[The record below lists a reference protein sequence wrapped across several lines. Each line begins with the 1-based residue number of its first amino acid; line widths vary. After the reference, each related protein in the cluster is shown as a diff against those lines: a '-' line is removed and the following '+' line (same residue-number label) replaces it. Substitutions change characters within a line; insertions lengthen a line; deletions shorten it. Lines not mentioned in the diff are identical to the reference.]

1 MSSFNRDM
9 EIIQYNERR
18 AIHDHWILFLVEG
31 ILIAILGVLAIGAP
45 LVSTLVATKFLGW
58 LFIIAAI
65 IGFVGLFSAQDVP
78 GFLWILLGTILLVA
92 IGVFLL
98 WRPVAGML
106 ALTLALAI
114 YFGVQGITQIFLSL
128 EHRRSLS
135 SWGWVLAS
143 GIINLILAAIILAGW
158 PETALWV
165 IGLLIGI
172 NLLVYGV
179 ALAMT
184 AISSSGEI
192 EAPRMTMP
200 R

>member
-65 IGFVGLFSAQDVP
+65 IGFVGLFRAQDVP

-143 GIINLILAAIILAGW
+143 GIINIILAAIILAGW
-158 PETALWV
+158 PETATWV
-165 IGLLIGI
+165 IGLLVGI

-184 AISSSGEI
+184 AITSSGEI
-192 EAPRMTMP
+192 EAPRMTVP

>member
-65 IGFVGLFSAQDVP
+65 IGFVGLFRAQDVP
-78 GFLWILLGTILLVA
+78 GFLWLLLGTILLVA

-143 GIINLILAAIILAGW
+143 GIINIILAAIILAGW
-158 PETALWV
+158 PETATWV
-165 IGLLIGI
+165 IGLLVGI

-184 AISSSGEI
+184 AITSSGEI
-192 EAPRMTMP
+192 EAPRMTVP